1 MKRWSWTPNI
11 GNIFEQDS
19 VSIFSLLKCK
29 EKLAT
34 GTMVV

>member
-19 VSIFSLLKCK
+19 VSIFSAIKMQG
-29 EKLAT
+29 EAAT
-34 GTMVV
+34 GTMVA